1 MQSLHFLK
9 TITAGALVLGMG
21 VTLAFAAAD
30 DQIKARQAEMKANGK
45 AVGALVGII
54 KGETPYD
61 AALVKA
67 TIDGMLAAEAAAIAA
82 HAWDADSQKGETVET
97 YAKPEA
103 WSDAKGFGEAYAAL
117 VKARDAVAASTD
129 EASFKAAFPALG
141 EACKNCHEK
150 YRRPKG

>member
-1 MQSLHFLK
+1 MVSRKMLK
-9 TITAGALVLGMG
+9 MVTAGALVVGLG
-21 VTLAFAAAD
+21 VTLAFASAD

-45 AVGALVGII
+45 AMGAFVGII

-61 AALVKA
+61 AAVVKA
-67 TIDGMLAAEAAAIAA
+67 NIDAMLAAEAAAMAA
-82 HAWDADSQKGETVET
+82 KAWDADSQKGETVET
-97 YAKPEA
+97 FAKPEA
-103 WSDAKGFGEAYAAL
+103 WTDAKGFGEAYGAL

-141 EACKNCHEK
+141 AACKDCHEK